1 MKCYNHPD
9 KDAVGIC
16 KNCNKGLCK
25 ECITEVDNGI
35 ACTSSCVEEVQLIN
49 SLINRNKQSY
59 KTASGAF
66 YKNAYIYGG
75 LGIVFIIFGLTTEGL
90 KGFLTVVG
98 SIFII
103 GAIFSV
109 ISANKYKKEK

>member
-35 ACTSSCVEEVQLIN
+35 ACTSSCIEEVKLIN

-59 KTASGAF
+59 KTASGAH
-66 YKNAYIYGG
+66 YKNAYIYCG